1 MGWVSMMAR
10 VGAMVAPMVQLT
22 GDYIPWLPGLI
33 YGGAPI
39 LSGIAAVF
47 LPETLGTHLPDTI
60 QDVEDRGSGKR
71 SKCQAS
77 TKEAVILQDTKVDLL
92 KQAV

>member
-10 VGAMVAPMVQLT
+10 IGAMVAPMVLLA
-22 GDYIPWLPGLI
+22 GDHIHWLPGFI

-39 LSGIAAVF
+39 LSGVAAVF

-60 QDVEDRGSGKR
+60 QDVEER
-71 SKCQAS
+71 
-77 TKEAVILQDTKVDLL
+77 
-92 KQAV
+92 